1 MTALLEPWTHGFM
14 LQALAVGLMV
24 ATLAAILSCFVVL
37 KGWSLMGDAVS
48 HAILP
53 GVVGAYWLGLP
64 LVLGAFAAGLGC
76 AIASGAIRATS
87 RVKEDAAMGVVFSGM
102 FAVGLIMLTQLRS
115 NVHLSHVLFGSILGI
130 EAEDFWQ
137 TLGISTAALLILAV
151 RGRDLVLYCFDPGQ
165 ARIVGLNV
173 TWLRLLLLTVLAASI
188 VAGVQAVG
196 VILVVALLI
205 TPGAI
210 GLLLTDRFRHMLL
223 VSVGAAC
230 LATVAGIQASFML
243 DASTAGS
250 IVLALSVLFL
260 LALAFSPRHGLLRR
274 RATAAQ
280 RGRATTAA

>member
-1 MTALLEPWTHGFM
+1 MSALIEPWTHFFM

-53 GVVGAYWLGLP
+53 GVVGAYLLGIP
-64 LVLGAFAAGLGC
+64 LVLGAFAAGLAC
-76 AIASGAIRATS
+76 ALASGAIRAAS

-102 FAVGLIMLTQLRS
+102 FAVGLIMLSQVRS

-130 EAEDFWQ
+130 EEEDFWQ
-137 TLGISTAALLILAV
+137 TLAIASVALAILAV

-165 ARIVGLNV
+165 ARIAGLNIAR
-173 TWLRLLLLTVLAASI
+173 LRLLLLSVLAASI

-210 GLLLTDRFRHMLL
+210 GLLLADRFPRMVALA
-223 VSVGAAC
+223 VAAAC
-230 LATVAGIQASFML
+230 VATFAGLQLSFML
-243 DASTAGS
+243 GASTAGS
-250 IVLALSVLFL
+250 IVLVLSLEFV
-260 LALAFSPRHGLLRR
+260 LALLFSPRHGLL
-274 RATAAQ
+274 AARQ
-280 RGRATTAA
+280 PAA

>member
-53 GVVGAYWLGLP
+53 GVVAAYLLGLP
-64 LVLGAFAAGLGC
+64 LVLGAFVAGLGC

-87 RVKEDAAMGVVFSGM
+87 RIKEDAAMGVVFSGM
-102 FAVGLIMLTQLRS
+102 FAVGLIMLTQVRS

-130 EAEDFWQ
+130 EVEDFWQ

-151 RGRDLVLYCFDPGQ
+151 RGRDLVLFCFDPGQ

-210 GLLLTDRFRHMLL
+210 GMLLTDRFRHMLL

-230 LATVAGIQASFML
+230 LATVAGIQVSFML

-250 IVLALSVLFL
+250 IVLALSALFV

-274 RATAAQ
+274 ATAAQ
-280 RGRATTAA
+280 RGHGTTGA

>member
-1 MTALLEPWTHGFM
+1 MITAFIEPWTYDFM
-14 LQALAVGLMV
+14 QQALVVGLMV
-24 ATLAAILSCFVVL
+24 ATLSAILSCFVVL

-53 GVVGAYWLGLP
+53 GVVGAWMAGIP
-64 LVLGAFAAGLGC
+64 LVIGAFAAGLAC

-102 FAVGLIMLTQLRS
+102 FAVGLIMLSQVRS
-115 NVHLSHVLFGSILGI
+115 DVHLSHVLFGSILGI
-130 EAEDFWQ
+130 ETADFWQ
-137 TLGISTAALLILAV
+137 TLAIAGTALLILAL

-165 ARIVGLNV
+165 ARVIGLHVGR
-173 TWLRLLLLTVLAASI
+173 LRLLLLTVLAASI

-210 GLLLTDRFRHMLL
+210 GLLMTDRFGRM
-223 VSVGAAC
+223 VWISVAAAC
-230 LATVAGIQASFML
+230 TSTLVGIQVSFML

-250 IVLALSVLFL
+250 IVLALSAIFVAAL
-260 LALAFSPRHGLLRR
+260 LASPRHGLLRR
-274 RATAAQ
+274 RPAAS
-280 RGRATTAA
+280 AVAAE

>member
-1 MTALLEPWTHGFM
+1 MTALLQPWTHGFM

-53 GVVGAYWLGLP
+53 GVVGAYLLGLP

-102 FAVGLIMLTQLRS
+102 FAVGLIMLTQVRS

-173 TWLRLLLLTVLAASI
+173 ARLRLLLLTVLAASI

-210 GLLLTDRFRHMLL
+210 GLLLTDRFRHMLV
-223 VSVGAAC
+223 VSVAAAC
-230 LATVAGIQASFML
+230 LATAAGIQASFML

-250 IVLALSVLFL
+250 IVLALTLLFL

-274 RATAAQ
+274 ATVAQ
-280 RGRATTAA
+280 RGRGTTGA

>member
-1 MTALLEPWTHGFM
+1 MIEALIQPWQYGFM
-14 LQALAVGLMV
+14 QQALAVGLMV
-24 ATLAAILSCFVVL
+24 ATLSAILSCFVVL

-53 GVVGAYWLGLP
+53 GVVGAWLIGIP
-64 LVLGAFAAGLGC
+64 LVIGAFAAGLAC

-102 FAVGLIMLTQLRS
+102 FAVGLILLSQVRS

-130 EAEDFWQ
+130 ETEDFWT
-137 TLGISTAALLILAV
+137 TLGIASAALLVLAL
-151 RGRDLVLYCFDPGQ
+151 RGRDLVLFCFDPGQ
-165 ARIVGLNV
+165 ARIVGLHV
-173 TWLRLLLLTVLAASI
+173 GRLRLLLLTVLAASI

-210 GLLLTDRFRHMLL
+210 GILMTDRFGRM
-223 VSVGAAC
+223 VWVAVASAC
-230 LATVAGIQASFML
+230 TATIVGIQISFML

-250 IVLALSVLFL
+250 IVLALTAIFL
-260 LALAFSPRHGLLRR
+260 AALVASPRHGLLRR
-274 RATAAQ
+274 RRVAA
-280 RGRATTAA
+280 

>member
-1 MTALLEPWTHGFM
+1 MIEALLQPWQYGFM
-14 LQALAVGLMV
+14 YQALAVGLMV
-24 ATLAAILSCFVVL
+24 AGLSAILSCFVVL

-53 GVVGAYWLGLP
+53 GVVIAWLIGLP
-64 LVLGAFAAGLGC
+64 LVIGAFVAGLTC

-102 FAVGLIMLTQLRS
+102 FAVGLILLTQVQT

-130 EAEDFWQ
+130 EAEDFWT
-137 TLGISTAALLILAV
+137 TLGIATAALLILAV
-151 RGRDLVLYCFDPGQ
+151 RGRDLVLFCFDPGQ
-165 ARIVGLNV
+165 ARIVGLHV
-173 TWLRLLLLTVLAASI
+173 GRLRLLLLTVLAASI

-210 GLLLTDRFRHMLL
+210 GVLMTDRFGRM
-223 VSVGAAC
+223 VWVAVASAC
-230 LATVAGIQASFML
+230 TATVVGIQVSFML

-250 IVLALSVLFL
+250 IVLALTAIFL
-260 LALAFSPRHGLLRR
+260 VALAASPRHGLLRR
-274 RATAAQ
+274 RRVAAT
-280 RGRATTAA
+280 

>member
-14 LQALAVGLMV
+14 LHALAVGLMV

-250 IVLALSVLFL
+250 IVLALTLLFL

-280 RGRATTAA
+280 RDRATTAA

>member
-53 GVVGAYWLGLP
+53 GVVGAYLLGLP

-102 FAVGLIMLTQLRS
+102 FAVGLIMLTQVRS

-137 TLGISTAALLILAV
+137 TLGISSAALLILAV

-173 TWLRLLLLTVLAASI
+173 ARLRLLLLTVLAASI

-223 VSVGAAC
+223 VAVAAAC
-230 LATVAGIQASFML
+230 LATVAGIQTSFML

-250 IVLALSVLFL
+250 IVLALSVLFV
-260 LALAFSPRHGLLRR
+260 LALAFSPRHGLLLRR
-274 RATAAQ
+274 RAIPA
-280 RGRATTAA
+280 

>member
-1 MTALLEPWTHGFM
+1 MNALIEPWTHGFM

-24 ATLAAILSCFVVL
+24 ATLAGVLSCFVVL

-53 GVVGAYWLGLP
+53 GVVGAYLLGVP
-64 LVLGAFAAGLGC
+64 LVLGAFVAGLAC
-76 AIASGAIRATS
+76 ALASGAIRASS

-102 FAVGLIMLTQLRS
+102 FAAGLVMLSQVRS

-130 EAEDFWQ
+130 EPEDFWQ
-137 TLGISTAALLILAV
+137 TLAIAAAGLAIIAV
-151 RGRDLVLYCFDPGQ
+151 RGRDLVLFCFDPGQ
-165 ARIVGLNV
+165 ARIAGLDIGR
-173 TWLRLLLLTVLAASI
+173 LRLLLLSVLAASI

-210 GLLLTDRFRHMLL
+210 GLLLADRFGRM
-223 VSVGAAC
+223 VAISVGAAC
-230 LATVAGIQASFML
+230 LATIIGIQLSFML

-250 IVLALSVLFL
+250 IVLALSAQFVVAL
-260 LALAFSPRHGLLRR
+260 LAAPRHGLLGR
-274 RATAAQ
+274 RAPRTGNASA
-280 RGRATTAA
+280 

>member
-1 MTALLEPWTHGFM
+1 MIEALLQPWQYGFM
-14 LQALAVGLMV
+14 YQALAVGLMV
-24 ATLAAILSCFVVL
+24 AGLSAILSCFVVL

-53 GVVGAYWLGLP
+53 GVVIAWLIGIP
-64 LVLGAFAAGLGC
+64 LAIGAFVAGLTC

-102 FAVGLIMLTQLRS
+102 FAVGLILLSQVRS

-130 EAEDFWQ
+130 EAADFWT
-137 TLGISTAALLILAV
+137 TLGIASAALLILAV
-151 RGRDLVLYCFDPGQ
+151 RGRDLVLFCFDPGQ
-165 ARIVGLNV
+165 ARIVGLHV
-173 TWLRLLLLTVLAASI
+173 GRLRLLLLTVLAASI

-210 GLLLTDRFRHMLL
+210 GILMTDRFGRM
-223 VSVGAAC
+223 VWVAVGSAC
-230 LATVAGIQASFML
+230 AATVVGIQVSFML

-250 IVLALSVLFL
+250 IVLALTAIFL
-260 LALAFSPRHGLLRR
+260 VALAGSPRHGLLRR
-274 RATAAQ
+274 RRVASA
-280 RGRATTAA
+280 